1 MDGYLEFKYTDGREK
16 KFGPGQFQH
25 WGKILDLERVM
36 RMLDYDNE
44 VERTWKVEI
53 AHYIR
58 RRRDYEEELERKYEE
73 RRKEKEKE
81 FAELDAR
88 AEELRAR
95 GLCKVK
101 FNPYVVEYM
110 KGSIPVKIRME
121 HLKYYPKAKLEEAI
135 RELSG
140 SILHEEI
147 TAMEE
152 IINAM
157 EEQKDHG

>member
-1 MDGYLEFKYTDGREK
+1 M
-16 KFGPGQFQH
+16 
-25 WGKILDLERVM
+25 
-36 RMLDYDNE
+36 
-44 VERTWKVEI
+44 
-53 AHYIR
+53 
-58 RRRDYEEELERKYEE
+58 ERKYEE

-88 AEELRAR
+88 AEELRAK

-110 KGSIPVKIRME
+110 KGNIPVKIRME

-157 EEQKDHG
+157 EEQKLKN

>member
-1 MDGYLEFKYTDGREK
+1 
-16 KFGPGQFQH
+16 
-25 WGKILDLERVM
+25 M

-58 RRRDYEEELERKYEE
+58 RRRDYEEELERK
-73 RRKEKEKE
+73 

-88 AEELRAR
+88 AEELRTR

-110 KGSIPVKIRME
+110 KGIIPVKIRME

-147 TAMEE
+147 IAMEE

-157 EEQKDHG
+157 EE